1 MKIANI
7 ALAGMLALGVTTSV
21 LAEDG
26 FDRTLKV
33 ASDFKQTQERIHG
46 KDNKATQVVS
56 QKGATTEKGIAEGNH
71 ATKEC

>member
-7 ALAGMLALGVTTSV
+7 ALLGILALGTTTPA

-26 FDRTLKV
+26 FDRALKA
-33 ASDFKQTQERIHG
+33 ASEFKQTQERIHG
-46 KDNKATQVVS
+46 KDNQATQVAS
-56 QKGATTEKGIAEGNH
+56 QKSATTDKGNAESNH